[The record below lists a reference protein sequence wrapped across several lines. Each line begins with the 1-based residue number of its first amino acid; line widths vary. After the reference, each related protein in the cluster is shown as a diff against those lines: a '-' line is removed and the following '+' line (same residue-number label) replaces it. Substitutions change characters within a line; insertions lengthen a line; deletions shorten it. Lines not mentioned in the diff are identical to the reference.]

1 MATGTDILFK
11 EPNPAGSRQRDQ
23 IGLRGPIQYDV
34 LYERANLGP
43 TEGRD
48 GRLRGEKEFEFQKNF
63 ESAIL
68 IRENASDGEAQH
80 EQLGDVVHGVLLKRG
95 ELGHVV
101 LTLPLNNFTGRPLVR

>member
-63 ESAIL
+63 VDSE
-68 IRENASDGEAQH
+68 RVSDEKQMR
-80 EQLGDVVHGVLLKRG
+80 K
-95 ELGHVV
+95 
-101 LTLPLNNFTGRPLVR
+101 VRLQSS